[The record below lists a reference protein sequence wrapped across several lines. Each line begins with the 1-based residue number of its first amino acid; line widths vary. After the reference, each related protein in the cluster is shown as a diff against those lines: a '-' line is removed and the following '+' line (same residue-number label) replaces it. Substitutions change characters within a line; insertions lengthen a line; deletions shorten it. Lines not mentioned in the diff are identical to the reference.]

1 MHPVKTQLKRNLMW
15 CWMLNMCFRRIPM
28 LPFTHLL
35 SINKALLRFQGVVDH
50 QQLLDYGWISSLA
63 PKVATKIMNEP
74 DVDAVFASRL
84 VGKNHVANYENC
96 SRADA
101 TSTRSFDNPK
111 HSYNNNITHYH
122 RCTVTVL
129 ALLFRMAN
137 KSSLAP
143 DIFMN
148 FPLPPQE
155 IFHPRLHGWTRL

>member
-1 MHPVKTQLKRNLMW
+1 
-15 CWMLNMCFRRIPM
+15 M

-35 SINKALLRFQGVVDH
+35 GINKALLRFQGVVDH

-63 PKVATKIMNEP
+63 PKG
-74 DVDAVFASRL
+74 FASRL

-96 SRADA
+96 SRAGA
-101 TSTRSFDNPK
+101 TSTRSFDNPN
-111 HSYNNNITHYH
+111 HSYNNIITNYH

-148 FPLPPQE
+148 FPWPPQG
-155 IFHPRLHGWTRL
+155 IFHPRVHG